1 MQMAGRILVVDD
13 YEPNLTGMRD
23 LLEAA
28 GYTVDTASNG
38 PHALRAAAAGEHDV
52 ILLDVVMPEM
62 SGIDV
67 CRELKQRDA
76 TRLTPV
82 VLVSA
87 SQDRD
92 KRLAGLESGADDFLN
107 KPIDS
112 DELRARVRSLLR
124 VRRLTDA
131 LESAET
137 LFEMLGR
144 IVEARDPYTEG
155 HCERLAHYATTLGKD
170 LRLGASDL
178 DILYRGAFLHDIGKI
193 ATPDRVLLKQTRLT
207 GEEYEVIKQ
216 HPIVGDNLCRTARS
230 LEGVRPIIR
239 SHHERLDGRGYPDGL
254 SGKDIPLLA
263 QIVSVVDVF
272 DALTTDRPYRKAL
285 STMGAYEILIAE
297 AESGWCPVELVEQFV
312 GLHRSNSQVPLPA
325 GFGIGV
331 PSAPER
337 LVRRYA

>member
-1 MQMAGRILVVDD
+1 MRISGRILVADD
-13 YEPNLTGMRD
+13 YEPNVIGMRD

-38 PHALRAAAAGEHDV
+38 RDALRAAVGGEHDV

-67 CRELKQRDA
+67 CKELKHRDT

-82 VLVSA
+82 VLISA

-92 KRLAGLESGADDFLN
+92 KRLAGLDSGADDFLN
-107 KPIDS
+107 KPIDPE
-112 DELRARVRSLLR
+112 ELRARVRSLLR

-137 LFEMLGR
+137 LFDMLGR

-155 HCERLAHYATTLGKD
+155 HCERLAHYATA
-170 LRLGASDL
+170 LGADLGLGQSDL

-193 ATPDRVLLKQTRLT
+193 ATPDRVLLKPTRLSA
-207 GEEYEVIKQ
+207 EEYALMKQ
-216 HPIVGDNLCRTARS
+216 HPIVGDNLCSTVRS

-239 SHHERLDGRGYPDGL
+239 SHHERVDGRGYPDGL
-254 SGKDIPLLA
+254 SGEEIPLLA
-263 QIVSVVDVF
+263 QIVSVVDDF

-285 STMGAYEILIAE
+285 STKTAYKILSEE
-297 AESGWCPVELVEQFV
+297 AESGWCSTELIVRFV
-312 GLHRSNSQVPLPA
+312 RLHRSNRLVPLPE
-325 GFGIGV
+325 GIGLPQQLCDV
-331 PSAPER
+331 VEA
-337 LVRRYA
+337 

>member
-1 MQMAGRILVVDD
+1 MRISGRILVVDD
-13 YEPNLTGMRD
+13 YEPNVMGMRD

-28 GYTVDTASNG
+28 GYRVDTASNG
-38 PHALRAAAAGEHDV
+38 RDALHAAGAGEHDV

-67 CRELKQRDA
+67 CRELKHRDT

-82 VLVSA
+82 VLISA

-92 KRLAGLESGADDFLN
+92 KRLAGLDSGADDFLN
-107 KPIDS
+107 KPIDPE
-112 DELRARVRSLLR
+112 ELRARVRSLLR

-137 LFEMLGR
+137 LFDMLGR

-155 HCERLAHYATTLGKD
+155 HCERLAHYATA
-170 LRLGASDL
+170 LGADLGLGQSDL

-193 ATPDRVLLKQTRLT
+193 ATPDRVLLKQTRLSAD
-207 GEEYEVIKQ
+207 EYALMKQ
-216 HPIVGDNLCRTARS
+216 HPIVGDNLCSTVRS

-239 SHHERLDGRGYPDGL
+239 SHHERVDGRGYPDGL
-254 SGKDIPLLA
+254 SGEEIPLLA

-285 STMGAYEILIAE
+285 STKTAYKILSEE
-297 AESGWCPVELVEQFV
+297 AESGWCSTELIVRFV
-312 GLHRSNSQVPLPA
+312 RLHRSNSLVPVPE
-325 GFGIGV
+325 GV
-331 PSAPER
+331 GLFQQLCDVVEA
-337 LVRRYA
+337 